1 MMDMQIPNELPLFRD
16 NYSPVVKPY
25 PVQAPAIK
33 SGAEYYFETESGLK
47 YQVIFARKKS
57 NYLEHIINFSVLSD
71 EFEDEY
77 SETNRGEIYR
87 VIATVIEIIRIFHLH
102 HASSTSYEFSGEFKK
117 GNETRSTS
125 IRTLLYYR
133 KAREILHPSWELEIE
148 GNRVV
153 VKYNKGKRSPGKNL

>member
-1 MMDMQIPNELPLFRD
+1 MMETQIPNELPLFRD
-16 NYSPVVKPY
+16 NYTPVIKSY
-25 PVQAPAIK
+25 AVQAPLIK

-57 NYLEHIINFSVLSD
+57 SYLEHIINFSVLSD

-87 VIATVIEIIRIFHLH
+87 VIATVIEIIRIFHQH

-117 GNETRSTS
+117 GNENRLSS

-133 KAREILHPSWELEIE
+133 KAREILHPDWELEMD
-148 GNRVV
+148 GNKVV
-153 VKYNKGKRSPGKNL
+153 GRHKKGMRFSGK